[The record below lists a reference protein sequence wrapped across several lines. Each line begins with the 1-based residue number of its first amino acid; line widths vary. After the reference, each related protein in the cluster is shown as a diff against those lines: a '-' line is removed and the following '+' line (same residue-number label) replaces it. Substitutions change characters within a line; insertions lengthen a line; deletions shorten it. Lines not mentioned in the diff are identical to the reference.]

1 MAKKPRAAAQPKPTG
16 AELQLVEAI
25 ATVKRLQDFIA
36 ECGGLEKAVA
46 TVVGVN
52 TLMEQTGGFAQLK
65 QALEIVG
72 QQPAAAQ
79 E

>member
-1 MAKKPRAAAQPKPTG
+1 MAKKVRAAAQPKTPG
-16 AELQLVEAI
+16 PENQLVAAI

-36 ECGGLEKAVA
+36 ECGGVEKAVA

-52 TLMEQTGGFAQLK
+52 ALMEQTGGFAQLK

-72 QQPAAAQ
+72 QQPAAPQ